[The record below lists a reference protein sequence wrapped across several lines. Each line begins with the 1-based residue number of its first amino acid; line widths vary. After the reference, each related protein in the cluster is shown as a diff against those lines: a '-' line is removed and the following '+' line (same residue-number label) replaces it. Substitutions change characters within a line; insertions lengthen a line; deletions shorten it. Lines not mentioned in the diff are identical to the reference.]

1 MDNRYRKIIEL
12 IVLYME
18 NKLSET
24 QHEEL
29 TTWLEEDEKNRFFFQ
44 QIVSPEKRR
53 QKFEIRQHIDSE
65 KAFLKFQKNTF
76 PRKTRAIYHLSRYIA
91 IFLIPILVGLAYLLL
106 NQESS
111 PKITQSPITHGNNK
125 AILVLSQGKT
135 IELSPNQA
143 LPSLPEGM
151 NLTLKG
157 DELIYVSD
165 STTEKEEQYHELIT
179 PRGGEFKITLPDGTF
194 VHLNSNSK
202 LKFPKNFDLDKREIF
217 LSGEAYFEVTKDIN
231 RPFLVIAEDI
241 QIKVYGTS
249 FNINTLLGNQIQT
262 TLVKGSI
269 GIQIQNS
276 PQEYTLKPSQ
286 QAIVQK
292 KDGKITIRDVDT
304 TPYTAWTEGIF
315 LFDNERLETILDKLA
330 LWYDVELFYQNE
342 AVKDVCF
349 TGYLKRYDNI
359 DVILNAIESTVSA
372 TFHIK
377 ERTIIINKNEY
388 TNR

>member
-44 QIVSPEKRR
+44 QIVSPEKRI

>member
-1 MDNRYRKIIEL
+1 MDNTHRKIIEL

-18 NKLSET
+18 NKISKT
-24 QHEEL
+24 QQEEL
-29 TTWLEEDEKNRFFFQ
+29 TAWLEEDEKNRSFFQ
-44 QIVSPEKRR
+44 QVISPEKSV
-53 QKFEIRQHIDSE
+53 QKFETRKHIDSE
-65 KAFLKFQKNTF
+65 RAFSKFKKNTQ
-76 PRKTRAIYHLSRYIA
+76 PHKVKSIYRLSQYAA
-91 IFLIPILVGLAYLLL
+91 IFLVPILVGLVYLLV
-106 NQESS
+106 NQEPATREIS
-111 PKITQSPITHGNNK
+111 QSPITHGNNK
-125 AILVLSQGKT
+125 AILILSQGET
-135 IELSPNQA
+135 IDLSPDHA
-143 LPSLPEGM
+143 LPALPEGID
-151 NLTLKG
+151 LVLQG
-157 DELIYVSD
+157 DKLVYISD
-165 STTEKEEQYHELIT
+165 STTEKERQYHELVT

-202 LKFPKNFDLDKREIF
+202 LRF
-217 LSGEAYFEVTKDIN
+217 
-231 RPFLVIAEDI
+231 
-241 QIKVYGTS
+241 
-249 FNINTLLGNQIQT
+249 
-262 TLVKGSI
+262 
-269 GIQIQNS
+269 
-276 PQEYTLKPSQ
+276 PQEYILKPSQ

-292 KDGKITIRDVDT
+292 TDGDITIRDVDT

-342 AVKDVCF
+342 SVKNVCF